1 MGKNIIPRCV
11 KNGGLDWRKN
21 MSIIRTNLIC
31 YTKRSYI
38 LLIFIIQFY
47 IGYLYDTLIC
57 IFNS

>member
-31 YTKRSYI
+31 YIKRSYI

-47 IGYLYDTLIC
+47 I
-57 IFNS
+57 

>member
-1 MGKNIIPRCV
+1 MGKNKIPRFV

-31 YTKRSYI
+31 YIKRSYI

-47 IGYLYDTLIC
+47 I
-57 IFNS
+57 

>member
-1 MGKNIIPRCV
+1 
-11 KNGGLDWRKN
+11 

-31 YTKRSYI
+31 YIKRSYI

-47 IGYLYDTLIC
+47 IWNLYDTLVC